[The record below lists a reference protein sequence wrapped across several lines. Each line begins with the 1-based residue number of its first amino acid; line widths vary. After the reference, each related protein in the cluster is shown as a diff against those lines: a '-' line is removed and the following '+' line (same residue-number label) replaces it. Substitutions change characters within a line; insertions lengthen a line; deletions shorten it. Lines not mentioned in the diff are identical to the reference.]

1 MIKLHI
7 FFFKFALMRTRYLSE
22 SSLKSLSDCFI
33 LTKNTKNRSIKSTK
47 EMDSVRFYNHTL
59 QFLSHMEE
67 DSRLI
72 NRVFIAFL
80 FRKRATKSR
89 AARHSSEEE
98 EGEEEDEE
106 QETAIAQL
114 AVGSSNSSSA
124 EARLDLDPLG
134 QRRLEPGSKVFA
146 R

>member
-1 MIKLHI
+1 
-7 FFFKFALMRTRYLSE
+7 
-22 SSLKSLSDCFI
+22 
-33 LTKNTKNRSIKSTK
+33 
-47 EMDSVRFYNHTL
+47 
-59 QFLSHMEE
+59 MEE
-67 DSRLI
+67 DSRFI
-72 NRVFIAFL
+72 NMVFIAFL

>member
-1 MIKLHI
+1 
-7 FFFKFALMRTRYLSE
+7 
-22 SSLKSLSDCFI
+22 
-33 LTKNTKNRSIKSTK
+33 
-47 EMDSVRFYNHTL
+47 MDSVRFYNHTL

-106 QETAIAQL
+106 EQETAIAQQ

-134 QRRLEPGSKVFA
+134 QQRLEPGSKVFA

>member
-7 FFFKFALMRTRYLSE
+7 FFFKFPLMRTRYLSE